1 MRNKNEM
8 EMRSLIVFFVLAL
21 IFISCA
27 TEKPYYKTAEGKR
40 KQRYYNAIQ
49 FGQKNVPKPN
59 F

>member
-1 MRNKNEM
+1 MKGMR
-8 EMRSLIVFFVLAL
+8 RTIQYFLAGL
-21 IFISCA
+21 IFMSACA
-27 TEKPYYKTAEGKR
+27 SEKPYYKTAEGKR

>member
-1 MRNKNEM
+1 MQQKKNGMRRK
-8 EMRSLIVFFVLAL
+8 IQYFLAGL
-21 IFISCA
+21 IFISACA
-27 TEKPYYKTAEGKR
+27 SEKPYYKTAEGKR